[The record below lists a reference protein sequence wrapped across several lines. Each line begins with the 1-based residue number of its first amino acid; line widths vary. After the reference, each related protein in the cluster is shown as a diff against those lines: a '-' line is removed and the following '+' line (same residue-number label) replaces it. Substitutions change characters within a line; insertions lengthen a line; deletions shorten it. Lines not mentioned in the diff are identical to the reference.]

1 MTKEWKIKGET
12 QEERV
17 QAVNNYT
24 KEYFCVIANGS
35 GIDHKI
41 YGYSK
46 KEAAQQICNSMNTP
60 TTPLPDDEEIMEY
73 TETALAEATLEY
85 ETGFI
90 SGAKWM
96 REKCS
101 SLLKAQ
107 EQRHINCKHL
117 EKRDIFENC
126 QCTECGQLFIK

>member
-1 MTKEWKIKGET
+1 MTKEEIEKILRSHNDREGFYI
-12 QEERV
+12 EEC
-17 QAVNNYT
+17 AEELFKN
-24 KEYFCVIANGS
+24 I
-35 GIDHKI
+35 
-41 YGYSK
+41 
-46 KEAAQQICNSMNTP
+46 TP
-60 TTPLPDDEEIMEY
+60 ATPLPDDEEIMEY

-107 EQRHINCKHL
+107 EQRH
-117 EKRDIFENC
+117 EQEIFAAIKWTTNQNTHTVIEVLSD
-126 QCTECGQLFIK
+126 EQLLNKYKSDKPNPPTN